1 MKKTAQ
7 NGTPDEESINTEKS
21 AGLVPVFVEHQEEI
35 DFHKEELN
43 VSQNFGQDD
52 ESEQK
57 ELKKEETVEKE
68 EEQEVELSSSRSV
81 TPS

>member
-35 DFHKEELN
+35 DFHKEEIN

>member
-7 NGTPDEESINTEKS
+7 NGTPDEESINTERS

-35 DFHKEELN
+35 DFHKEEIN

-57 ELKKEETVEKE
+57 ELKKEETVERE